1 MFLKSIEL
9 FGFKSFA
16 DRTRI
21 DFQEGISA
29 ILGPNGCGKSNIVD
43 SIKWVMGEQSS
54 RSLRAEHMQDVIF
67 NGTEARK
74 PLSVAEVTLVLG
86 NDDGLL
92 PLDAPEIAVKRR
104 LYRSGESEYFLN
116 GQVVRLREVRE
127 LFYDTGIGKSAYSV
141 MEQGNI
147 DQVLSSKPEERRLI
161 FEEAAGIT
169 RYRVRGLEAERKLER
184 TEENMR
190 QVEGVLQEVKRSYET
205 LKAQALKTEDYRRIR
220 EEIFQAELD
229 VQLLRLRDLLDR
241 KNRREQHLSSRS
253 SERQALQ
260 QKIDAINASVESGMD
275 RVNSLEA
282 GLVET
287 QKRVYGADLE
297 KNNRASQVRILT
309 ERRQEL
315 ERKIREDEQ
324 RQQVL
329 TGKVQSLLA
338 EIDEQARQRDALQ
351 KQIDE
356 ITANAAAFARD
367 IETFIARAKANDAQ
381 IFRNDT
387 RAAELERLVEGLRV
401 ELRAITDDIVTQLDQ
416 RLKEMGYSHT
426 RRRETE
432 QRMESILRSLEI
444 QLEGRSG
451 LLGDL
456 EAALAPGRAD
466 GDPRRAVEALHGL
479 VEESLG
485 RVRELE
491 ELFASYRQSTPSFID
506 EFLSPGGIITHKRE
520 IDEKITAA
528 LEETVS
534 LRAANE
540 RLRTENRDLAGRVD
554 EYRKTLE
561 DLRVNRAGLE
571 SRRSAL
577 HEATRRIE
585 REVAE
590 HRSAIE
596 AQARVIA
603 ETRTTVVSLGSEIEA
618 QKRLVEAL
626 AAEEARLKAEL
637 ASLEKEIAALNS
649 GLASHEKELK
659 GRVAELA
666 RLQADVEK
674 SRADVA
680 EVNAEVRAIY
690 ENFKDTHSRDL
701 TEFESRMFDIK
712 QPVPELRAALA
723 ALRER
728 LRALG
733 QVNLMAPEEYAEAE
747 ERYKFLQGQ
756 MEDLRKARED
766 LRRVTEEIR
775 KESTQLF
782 LSTYEMIK
790 KNFHMMFRR
799 LFGGGRAEIRLVDP
813 DKVLESGID
822 ILAQPPGKKLESIDL
837 LSGGER
843 SMTATALL
851 LATYLVK
858 PSPFCILDEIDAALD
873 EENIGRF
880 TNVLAEFAG
889 MSQFLIITHNKRTV
903 TAATTLLGI
912 TMEESGVSKI
922 IGLRLKEETAA
933 ASN

>member
-21 DFQEGISA
+21 DFQGGISA

-43 SIKWVMGEQSS
+43 GVKWVMGEQST

-74 PLSVAEVTLVLG
+74 PLSVAEVTLVLD
-86 NDDGLL
+86 NDGQL
-92 PLDAPEIAVKRR
+92 PLDSPEIAIKRR
-104 LYRSGESEYFLN
+104 LYRNGESEYFLN
-116 GQVVRLREVRE
+116 GQPVRLREIRE

-169 RYRVRGLEAERKLER
+169 RYRVRGQEAERKLER

-190 QVEGVLQEVKRSYET
+190 QVEGVLQEVKRSHDS
-205 LKAQALKTEDYRRIR
+205 LRAQALKTEEYRRIR
-220 EEIFQAELD
+220 EGIFEAELD
-229 VQLLRLRDLLDR
+229 VTLLRLRELLDR
-241 KNRREQHLSSRS
+241 KSRREQHLAGRS
-253 SERQALQ
+253 EERQRLQ
-260 QKIDAINASVESGMD
+260 DRIDAINRSMESGMD
-275 RVNSLEA
+275 RVNSLESTLA
-282 GLVET
+282 DT

-297 KNNRASQVRILT
+297 KNNRSSQVRILS

-315 ERKIREDEQ
+315 ERKIRDDEQ
-324 RQQVL
+324 RQRAM

-338 EIDEQARQRDALQ
+338 EMDEQGRQRDALQ
-351 KQIDE
+351 QQIDE

-367 IETFIARAKANDAQ
+367 IDAFIQRARSNDEQMAL
-381 IFRNDT
+381 ND
-387 RAAELERLVEGLRV
+387 RRVAELDALVEGLRV
-401 ELRAITDDIVTQLDQ
+401 QLRAITDDIVTQLDR
-416 RLKEMGYSHT
+416 RLQEMGYSHT

-432 QRMESILRSLEI
+432 QRIETILRALEI
-444 QLEGRSG
+444 QLEGRAG

-456 EAALAPGRAD
+456 DAALAPGRPE
-466 GDPRRAVEALHGL
+466 GEPRSVVEALRGL
-479 VEESLG
+479 VDESLA

-491 ELFASYRQSTPSFID
+491 GLFAAYRQSTPAFID
-506 EFLSPGGIITHKRE
+506 EFLSPGGIITRKRE
-520 IDEKITAA
+520 IDDQINAGLNEIA
-528 LEETVS
+528 S

-540 RLRTENRDLAGRVD
+540 RLRAENRELAGRVD

-561 DLRVNRAGLE
+561 ELRVNTARLE
-571 SRRSAL
+571 SRRGSL
-577 HEATRRIE
+577 QEAMGRLE

-590 HRSAIE
+590 QRSGIE

-603 ETRTTVVSLGSEIEA
+603 ETRSTAAAIGSEIEA
-618 QKRLVEAL
+618 QKRQMEAF
-626 AAEEARLKAEL
+626 AAEEARLRQEL
-637 ASLEKEIAALNS
+637 ADLEKEIAALNS
-649 GLASHEKELK
+649 GLVSDEKELK
-659 GRVAELA
+659 GRLA
-666 RLQADVEK
+666 DLGRLQSDVEK

-680 EVNAEVRAIY
+680 EVNAEIRAIY
-690 ENFKDTHSRDL
+690 ENFAETHSRDL
-701 TEFESRMFDIK
+701 SEFESRMFDIK
-712 QPVPELRAALA
+712 QPVGELRSALA

-733 QVNLMAPEEYAEAE
+733 QVNLMAPEEFAEVE
-747 ERYKFLQGQ
+747 ERYKFLQSQ

-766 LRRVTEEIR
+766 LRRVTDEIR

-822 ILAQPPGKKLESIDL
+822 ILAQPPGKKLENIDL

-843 SMTATALL
+843 SLTATALL
-851 LATYLVK
+851 FATYLVK

-880 TNVLAEFAG
+880 TSLLSEFAG

-903 TAATTLLGI
+903 TAASTLLGI